1 MTTNTTTLA
10 DVFKSRQNFLDYIE
24 ANSSEIISQL
34 LENYPKRSMHIV
46 YPQLTQSSEG
56 LINAAGELVDE
67 QKAYI
72 FWFIANEKE
81 DLLKIA
87 KTLNNFFD
95 KNYCGIF
102 VIKAFLN
109 VDKIE
114 FNCIL
119 KPEHSI
125 NRNTPCKIIQ
135 KQYWEKYFEICDE
148 MALDLQVNPQYQ
160 HWQYLPMHKRRVC
173 LMLSVSIQKEY
184 IGVDLVI
191 SDKTIYKYL
200 YNIKDKI
207 EAELGKLEW
216 INEPNN
222 KTTKIRKTLTY
233 DVSDLNTQAKAV
245 KDHIDLALQFK
256 ETFSKYLN

>member
-56 LINAAGELVDE
+56 LINAAGKLVDE

-72 FWFIANEKE
+72 FWVIANEKE

-109 VDKIE
+109 GDKIE

-160 HWQYLPMHKRRVC
+160 HWQYLPIHKRRVC

>member
-1 MTTNTTTLA
+1 MTTITTTLT
-10 DVFKSRQNFLDYIE
+10 DVFKSRQNFSDYIE
-24 ANSSEIISQL
+24 TNSSEVISQI

-56 LINAAGELVDE
+56 LINAAGELVEE

-191 SDKTIYKYL
+191 SDKNIYKYL
-200 YNIKDKI
+200 YNLKDKI

>member
-200 YNIKDKI
+200 YNLKDKI

-245 KDHIDLALQFK
+245 KEHIDLALQFK

>member
-1 MTTNTTTLA
+1 MNKIG
-10 DVFKSRQNFLDYIE
+10 VI
-24 ANSSEIISQL
+24 
-34 LENYPKRSMHIV
+34 
-46 YPQLTQSSEG
+46 
-56 LINAAGELVDE
+56 
-67 QKAYI
+67 
-72 FWFIANEKE
+72 
-81 DLLKIA
+81 LKINIKSA
-87 KTLNNFFD
+87 ILIMNNFWC
-95 KNYCGIF
+95 K
-102 VIKAFLN
+102 KL
-109 VDKIE
+109 
-114 FNCIL
+114 
-119 KPEHSI
+119 H
-125 NRNTPCKIIQ
+125 PCKIIQ

-200 YNIKDKI
+200 YNLKDKI
-207 EAELGKLEW
+207 ETELGKLEW

-245 KDHIDLALQFK
+245 KEHIDLALQFK

>member
-1 MTTNTTTLA
+1 MTTITTTLT
-10 DVFKSRQNFLDYIE
+10 DVFKSRQNFSDYIE
-24 ANSSEIISQL
+24 TNSSEVISQI

-56 LINAAGELVDE
+56 LINAAGELVEE

-102 VIKAFLN
+102 VIKTFLN

-125 NRNTPCKIIQ
+125 NKNTPCKIMQ

-200 YNIKDKI
+200 YNLKDKI

-256 ETFSKYLN
+256 EIFSKYLN

>member
-56 LINAAGELVDE
+56 LINAAGKLVDE

-160 HWQYLPMHKRRVC
+160 HWQYLPIHKRRVC

-233 DVSDLNTQAKAV
+233 DVSDLNIQAKAV

>member
-24 ANSSEIISQL
+24 ANSSEVISQL

-109 VDKIE
+109 GDKIE

-125 NRNTPCKIIQ
+125 NKNTPCKIMQ

-160 HWQYLPMHKRRVC
+160 HWQYLPIHKRRVC

-200 YNIKDKI
+200 YNLKDKI

-233 DVSDLNTQAKAV
+233 DVNDLNTQAKAV

-256 ETFSKYLN
+256 EIFSKYLN

>member
-245 KDHIDLALQFK
+245 KEHIDLALQFK

>member
-56 LINAAGELVDE
+56 LINAAGKLVDE

-72 FWFIANEKE
+72 FWVIANEKE

-160 HWQYLPMHKRRVC
+160 HWQYLPIHKRRVC

-233 DVSDLNTQAKAV
+233 DVSDLNIQAKAV

>member
-56 LINAAGELVDE
+56 LINAAGKLVDE

-72 FWFIANEKE
+72 FWVIANEKE

>member
-24 ANSSEIISQL
+24 ANSSEVISQL

-46 YPQLTQSSEG
+46 YPQLTQSSEE

-109 VDKIE
+109 GDKIE

-125 NRNTPCKIIQ
+125 NKNTPCKIMQ

-200 YNIKDKI
+200 YNLKDKI

-233 DVSDLNTQAKAV
+233 DVDDLNTQAKAV

-256 ETFSKYLN
+256 EICSKYLN

>member
-1 MTTNTTTLA
+1 MTTITTTLT
-10 DVFKSRQNFLDYIE
+10 DVFKSRQNFSDYIE
-24 ANSSEIISQL
+24 TNSSEVISQI

-56 LINAAGELVDE
+56 LINAAGELVEE

-109 VDKIE
+109 RDKIE

-125 NRNTPCKIIQ
+125 NINTSCKIMQ

>member
-34 LENYPKRSMHIV
+34 LENYPKHSMHIV

-191 SDKTIYKYL
+191 SDKNIYKYL
-200 YNIKDKI
+200 YNLKDKI

-245 KDHIDLALQFK
+245 KEHIDLALQFK

>member
-135 KQYWEKYFEICDE
+135 KQYWEKYF
-148 MALDLQVNPQYQ
+148 
-160 HWQYLPMHKRRVC
+160 
-173 LMLSVSIQKEY
+173 
-184 IGVDLVI
+184 
-191 SDKTIYKYL
+191 
-200 YNIKDKI
+200 
-207 EAELGKLEW
+207 
-216 INEPNN
+216 
-222 KTTKIRKTLTY
+222 
-233 DVSDLNTQAKAV
+233 
-245 KDHIDLALQFK
+245 
-256 ETFSKYLN
+256 

>member
-1 MTTNTTTLA
+1 MTTITTTLT
-10 DVFKSRQNFLDYIE
+10 DVFKSRQNFSDYIE
-24 ANSSEIISQL
+24 TNSSEVISQI

-56 LINAAGELVDE
+56 LINAAGELVEE

-109 VDKIE
+109 GDKIE

-125 NRNTPCKIIQ
+125 NKNTPCKIMQ

-200 YNIKDKI
+200 YNLKDKI

-233 DVSDLNTQAKAV
+233 DVNDLNTQAKAV

>member
-191 SDKTIYKYL
+191 SDKNIYKYL
-200 YNIKDKI
+200 YNLKDKI

-222 KTTKIRKTLTY
+222 KTSKIRKTLTY
-233 DVSDLNTQAKAV
+233 DVSYLNTQAKAV

>member
-1 MTTNTTTLA
+1 MTTITTTLT
-10 DVFKSRQNFLDYIE
+10 DVFKSRQNFSDYIE
-24 ANSSEIISQL
+24 TNSSEVISQI

-200 YNIKDKI
+200 YNLKDKI

-245 KDHIDLALQFK
+245 KEHIDLALQFK

>member
-24 ANSSEIISQL
+24 ANSSEVISQL

-87 KTLNNFFD
+87 KTLNNFFE

-102 VIKAFLN
+102 VIKTFLN

-125 NRNTPCKIIQ
+125 NKNTPCKIMQ

-200 YNIKDKI
+200 YNLKDKI

-233 DVSDLNTQAKAV
+233 DVNDLNTQAKAV

-256 ETFSKYLN
+256 GTFSKYLN

>member
-56 LINAAGELVDE
+56 LINAAGKLVDE

-72 FWFIANEKE
+72 FWVIANEKE

-245 KDHIDLALQFK
+245 KEHIDLALQFK

>member
-56 LINAAGELVDE
+56 LINAAGKLVDE

-72 FWFIANEKE
+72 FWVIANEKE

-109 VDKIE
+109 GDKIE

-125 NRNTPCKIIQ
+125 NKNTPCKIMQ

-160 HWQYLPMHKRRVC
+160 HWQYLPIHKRRVC

>member
-24 ANSSEIISQL
+24 ANSSEVISQL

-109 VDKIE
+109 GDKIE

-125 NRNTPCKIIQ
+125 NKNTPCKIMQ

-233 DVSDLNTQAKAV
+233 DVNDLNTQAKAV

-256 ETFSKYLN
+256 EIFSKYLN

>member
-109 VDKIE
+109 GDKIE

-125 NRNTPCKIIQ
+125 NKNTPCKIMQ

>member
-56 LINAAGELVDE
+56 LINAAGELVEE

-191 SDKTIYKYL
+191 SDKNIYKYL
-200 YNIKDKI
+200 YNLKDKI
-207 EAELGKLEW
+207 ETELGKLEW

-245 KDHIDLALQFK
+245 KEHIDLALQFK

>member
-56 LINAAGELVDE
+56 LINAAGKLVDE

-72 FWFIANEKE
+72 FWVIANEKE

-160 HWQYLPMHKRRVC
+160 HWQYLPIHKRRVC

>member
-1 MTTNTTTLA
+1 MTTITTTLT
-10 DVFKSRQNFLDYIE
+10 DVFKSRQNFSDYIE
-24 ANSSEIISQL
+24 TNSSEVISQI

-56 LINAAGELVDE
+56 LINAAGELVEE

-125 NRNTPCKIIQ
+125 NKNTPCKIMQ

-200 YNIKDKI
+200 YNLKDKI

>member
-24 ANSSEIISQL
+24 ANSSEVISQL

-125 NRNTPCKIIQ
+125 NKNTPCKIMQ
-135 KQYWEKYFEICDE
+135 KQYWERYFESRDE
-148 MALDLQVNPQYQ
+148 MALELQVNPQYQ
-160 HWQYLPMHKRRVC
+160 HGQYLPMHKRRVC

-222 KTTKIRKTLTY
+222 KTTKIRKTLTS

-256 ETFSKYLN
+256 EIFSKYLN

>member
-102 VIKAFLN
+102 VIKTFLN

-125 NRNTPCKIIQ
+125 NKNTPCKIMQ

-200 YNIKDKI
+200 YNLKDKI

-233 DVSDLNTQAKAV
+233 DVNDLNTQAKAV

-256 ETFSKYLN
+256 EIFSKYLN

>member
-56 LINAAGELVDE
+56 LINAAGKLVDE

-72 FWFIANEKE
+72 FWVIANEKE

-233 DVSDLNTQAKAV
+233 DVSDLNIQAKAV

>member
-191 SDKTIYKYL
+191 SDKNIYKYL
-200 YNIKDKI
+200 YNLKDKI
-207 EAELGKLEW
+207 EAELGKVEW

-245 KDHIDLALQFK
+245 KEHIDLALQFK

>member
-1 MTTNTTTLA
+1 MTTITA
-10 DVFKSRQNFLDYIE
+10 DEAFRSKQKFTEYIQEHSGEIIKDLLLDYPYRLI
-24 ANSSEIISQL
+24 NV
-34 LENYPKRSMHIV
+34 V
-46 YPQLTQSSEG
+46 YPQLTASSDG
-56 LINAAGELVDE
+56 LMEAVNKLHFND
-67 QKAYI
+67 KAYI

-81 DLLKIA
+81 DLTKVATI
-87 KTLNNFFD
+87 LNQNFD
-95 KNYCGIF
+95 KKSFGIF
-102 VIKAFLN
+102 IIKACLN
-109 VDKIE
+109 DNKMK

-125 NRNTPCKIIQ
+125 NKNTPCKVMQ

-200 YNIKDKI
+200 YNLKDKI

-233 DVSDLNTQAKAV
+233 DVNDLNTQAKAV

-256 ETFSKYLN
+256 EIFSKYLN

>member
-56 LINAAGELVDE
+56 LINAAGKLVDE

-72 FWFIANEKE
+72 FWVIANEKE

-200 YNIKDKI
+200 YNLKDKI

-233 DVSDLNTQAKAV
+233 DVSDLNIQAKAV

>member
-191 SDKTIYKYL
+191 SDKNIYKYL
-200 YNIKDKI
+200 YNLKDKI

-245 KDHIDLALQFK
+245 KEHIDLALQFK

>member
-191 SDKTIYKYL
+191 SDKNIYKYL
-200 YNIKDKI
+200 YNLKDKI
-207 EAELGKLEW
+207 ETELGKLEW

-222 KTTKIRKTLTY
+222 KTSKIRKTLTY

-245 KDHIDLALQFK
+245 KEHIDLALQFK

>member
-1 MTTNTTTLA
+1 MTTITTTLT
-10 DVFKSRQNFLDYIE
+10 DVFKSRQNFSDYIE
-24 ANSSEIISQL
+24 TNSSEVISQI

-109 VDKIE
+109 GDKIE

-125 NRNTPCKIIQ
+125 NKNTPCKIMQ

-200 YNIKDKI
+200 YNLKDKI

-233 DVSDLNTQAKAV
+233 DVNDLNTQAKAV

-256 ETFSKYLN
+256 EIFSKYLN

>member
-1 MTTNTTTLA
+1 MTEITA
-10 DVFKSRQNFLDYIE
+10 DEALRSKQKFTEYIQNHSGEVIKDLLLDYPYRLI
-24 ANSSEIISQL
+24 N
-34 LENYPKRSMHIV
+34 IV
-46 YPQLTQSSEG
+46 YPQLTASSEG
-56 LINAAGELVDE
+56 LVDAVNKLKFND
-67 QKAYI
+67 KAYI
-72 FWFIANEKE
+72 FWFVANEKE
-81 DLLKIA
+81 DLTKVATI
-87 KTLNNFFD
+87 LNQNFD
-95 KNYCGIF
+95 KKSFGIF
-102 VIKAFLN
+102 IIKACLN
-109 VDKIE
+109 DNKME

-125 NRNTPCKIIQ
+125 NKNTPCKVMQ

-200 YNIKDKI
+200 YNLKDKI
-207 EAELGKLEW
+207 EAVLGELEW

-222 KTTKIRKTLTY
+222 KTTKIRKTLPF
-233 DVSDLNTQAKAV
+233 DVSDLNTQEKAV
-245 KDHIDLALQFK
+245 KEHINLALQFT
-256 ETFSKYLN
+256 EPFSTYLD

>member
-1 MTTNTTTLA
+1 
-10 DVFKSRQNFLDYIE
+10 
-24 ANSSEIISQL
+24 
-34 LENYPKRSMHIV
+34 MHIV

-191 SDKTIYKYL
+191 SDKNIYKYL
-200 YNIKDKI
+200 YNLKDKI

-245 KDHIDLALQFK
+245 KEHIDLALQFK